1 MSRILHVAKVWQIEY
16 RYPGLYGC
24 DGQDVFYN
32 ILEMFDVRN
41 SAEDIY
47 TDDFEIERSELQ
59 RLKRHISGR
68 DDTFRQHA
76 EAFHAELEKIGMD
89 TDGFIAVLD
98 NLINDSDQ
106 SDDFIHVSW
115 F

>member
-1 MSRILHVAKVWQIEY
+1 MWPKYGKSSTDIRDCTVVTVRMSFITF
-16 RYPGLYGC
+16 C
-24 DGQDVFYN
+24 
-32 ILEMFDVRN
+32 VRN

-59 RLKRHISGR
+59 RLKRHITGR

-89 TDGFIAVLD
+89 TDRFIAVLD